1 MSRVGEEF
9 IEGVL
14 SVDISFERALYT
26 DAQMDWPMTLTRTTH
41 RIGTSSITHKSII
54 CRENAVLSSAFVTCV
69 LIDSKT
75 GKSAPLPPVFY
86 DRFKPQTNGQRLDS
100 LPAYP
105 LPPSGQYYRSI
116 AKVSHSDIDFNQHLN
131 ASVYVRYCMDCA
143 IDASNAGFLKY
154 AFQNQETYLRKVAN
168 VKLLYLAE
176 SVPGD
181 QLSVCV
187 WNHPNDKDVVKF
199 LIQNTEKQSSP
210 ICRCVLRFQKNIRS
224 KEQKYMRMI
233 VLYLSI
239 YLREVDV

>member
-1 MSRVGEEF
+1 MLEKLPIRRVIRRKIRSCDCAITYIHTHIYPYISGDPSIWSNMKLHGIPLWLDKCFIVERVGEEF

-14 SVDISFERALYT
+14 SVDMSFERALYT

-75 GKSAPLPPVFY
+75 GKSAPFPPVLY

-100 LPAYP
+100 IPAYP
-105 LPPSGQYYRSI
+105 LPPSGQYYKTI

-176 SVPGD
+176 SVPGG
-181 QLSVCV
+181 
-187 WNHPNDKDVVKF
+187 
-199 LIQNTEKQSSP
+199 
-210 ICRCVLRFQKNIRS
+210 
-224 KEQKYMRMI
+224 
-233 VLYLSI
+233 
-239 YLREVDV
+239 